1 MSDNENK
8 ELSSNGITKN
18 VHEKD
23 IQSKDSQIN
32 HSQINPRKSRQD
44 YLREFLKCEKSCGMQ
59 RSTTTKESINRN
71 FGTFLNN
78 GKR

>member
-18 VHEKD
+18 VHEED
-23 IQSKDSQIN
+23 IQSKD
-32 HSQINPRKSRQD
+32 SQINPRKSRQD